1 MNKSKIKRKL
11 KKLIKYKTKKYVSR
25 GGAGESLSISYPGIT
40 QLNNIDL
47 TGKSDIY
54 NKKPTVV
61 ITNEDP
67 NKIYMVTMTDPDAPN
82 GMEEGID
89 KGKNLVFTHWVYIQQ
104 NNTKTEYVPYAPPS
118 PPKGTHRYQFKLYD
132 VTGIGKTKL
141 DLDLNFKMNNS
152 GNNNRMTYFD
162 NKLKKINNNGTN
174 GTNGT
179 NVNNG
184 TNKNLIFFDK
194 NISQYRVKAN

>member
-1 MNKSKIKRKL
+1 MNKSKTKSKRKL
-11 KKLIKYKTKKYVSR
+11 KKSIKYKTKKYVSR
-25 GGAGESLSISYPGIT
+25 GGAGESLSISYPGIA

-61 ITNEDP
+61 INNANP

-82 GMEEGID
+82 GMEEGTD
-89 KGKNLVFTHWVYIQQ
+89 KGTNHVFTHWVYIQQ

-118 PPKGTHRYQFKLYD
+118 PPIGTHRYQFKLYD

-141 DLDLNFKMNNS
+141 DLDFNFKMNNS

-162 NKLKKINNNGTN
+162 NKLKKINN
-174 GTNGT
+174 
-179 NVNNG
+179 VNNG
-184 TNKNLIFFDK
+184 TNKNLIYFDE
-194 NISQYRVKAN
+194 NISQYRVTAS